1 MLGWYGEMEYFLPY
15 QYTTMSQR
23 GTKDVSNQIVGC
35 WPQTAEMH
43 MKGMISISPDLEKD
57 FNMKM
62 ISLSPYIE
70 KH

>member
-1 MLGWYGEMEYFLPY
+1 
-15 QYTTMSQR
+15 
-23 GTKDVSNQIVGC
+23 
-35 WPQTAEMH
+35 
-43 MKGMISISPDLEKD
+43 MILISPDLEKD